1 MYNART
7 TVPERGILPRVYS
20 GKSQGSVMGIFMPG
34 SRAKHRR
41 FSYEPRFYD
50 PKKDQDLRHRMRIKS
65 LSRRKRRNP
74 VGIILFSILLA
85 MALFVYFQLG

>member
-1 MYNART
+1 M
-7 TVPERGILPRVYS
+7 
-20 GKSQGSVMGIFMPG
+20 GSSMGIFLPG

-74 VGIILFSILLA
+74 AGIILFVILLA
-85 MALFVYFQLG
+85 MALFAYLQLG

>member
-1 MYNART
+1 M
-7 TVPERGILPRVYS
+7 GILL
-20 GKSQGSVMGIFMPG
+20 PG

-50 PKKDQDLRHRMRIKS
+50 PKKDEDLRRRMRIKS

-74 VGIILFSILLA
+74 AGILLFFILLA

>member
-1 MYNART
+1 
-7 TVPERGILPRVYS
+7 
-20 GKSQGSVMGIFMPG
+20 MGLFMPG

-50 PKKDQDLRHRMRIKS
+50 PKKDEDLRRRMRIKS

-74 VGIILFSILLA
+74 AGILLFAILLA
-85 MALFVYFQLG
+85 MAVFIYFQLG